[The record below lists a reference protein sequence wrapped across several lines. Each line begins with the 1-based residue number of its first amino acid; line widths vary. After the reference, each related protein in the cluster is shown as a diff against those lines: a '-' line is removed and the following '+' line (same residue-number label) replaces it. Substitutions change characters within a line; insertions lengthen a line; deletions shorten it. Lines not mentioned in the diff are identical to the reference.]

1 MARLS
6 LFSIVLLSLFFV
18 ASATP
23 SEPQLAYSDGSVHT
37 TQGWS
42 WTDCGLPSD
51 AIQIDSISVYPDPP
65 MPGQNL
71 TVIVEASAQEEIEEG
86 AYADVVVKLGLIKLL
101 QKEFDLCQEARNAET
116 DVQCPVDK
124 GHYVVEHT
132 VALPN
137 EIPRAKFTISARGYT
152 VDDDDLFCVDLKV
165 DFMKKPFFKLP
176 IGW

>member
-1 MARLS
+1 LRHICWTPLLPSTSSPYGPLS

-42 WTDCGLPSD
+42 WTTAVSHR
-51 AIQIDSISVYPDPP
+51 SISVSPDPP
-65 MPGQNL
+65 MPGHDL
-71 TVIVEASAQEEIEEG
+71 TVTVEASAQEEIE
-86 AYADVVVKLGLIKLL
+86 LL

-132 VALPN
+132 VALPK

-176 IGW
+176 VGW